1 MCLYYFIMN
10 CGGKETVQLIY
21 WIKFVVNLT
30 NKEWPFWGL
39 LQCQQLSRMLNN
51 CGKSTHVYLSLLGGS
66 RICFLWVLKELF
78 TLKHV
83 FKWRYWFSTFK
94 SCYFSYNRN
103 CQTGNDSITLLLLK
117 YNNLFVE
124 REWLTRRILNCRP
137 CWGRKKSL
145 CDPLSMSWYR
155 RFWRL
160 FRKLCITAKYHFL

>member
-1 MCLYYFIMN
+1 MRLERVSYSFSLLFNFLLKTNILVNSLSILFNLLHLSHFRYQFLSYDVWLYYFIMN
-10 CGGKETVQLIY
+10 CGGKETVQVLY
-21 WIKFVVNLT
+21 WIKFVVNST

-103 CQTGNDSITLLLLK
+103 C
-117 YNNLFVE
+117 
-124 REWLTRRILNCRP
+124 
-137 CWGRKKSL
+137 
-145 CDPLSMSWYR
+145 
-155 RFWRL
+155 
-160 FRKLCITAKYHFL
+160 